1 MIYRLIILFLLAV
14 SMTPDICAQS
24 SRSHI
29 RSGNRI
35 MRGAAEGAASKA
47 ELEYRKAT
55 AADAK
60 NPQAMYNLG
69 CALLAQNKDS
79 MAYEMFEKSTK
90 IETSKQRKAMAY
102 HNMGVIMQ
110 KQQQY
115 GPAMEQYMQSL
126 RLRPHDNQTR
136 YNYVLCKKLKKDQD
150 NNGGGGGQ
158 NNDQN
163 KDQNKDK
170 NKDKDKDKN
179 KDQDKDKNKNEDKDQ
194 NKDNQKQE
202 PPKDNQMS
210 KENAEQLLNAAV
222 QEEKATQQR
231 LQKAMSQPRRRNIEK
246 NW

>member
-1 MIYRLIILFLLAV
+1 MIYRLIILFLLAM

-55 AADAK
+55 SADAK

-179 KDQDKDKNKNEDKDQ
+179 KDQDKEKNKNEDKDQ